1 MAMKLIVTISKKIP
15 GPQDYSS
22 TQSSVSIEGELAVGQ
37 DPVIEA
43 ARLQAQA
50 VQAVDQFLGLAPQA
64 QTVIAPPQPANTHA
78 SSHAAAPGA
87 RPEVTTASRPYRTGN
102 QRRSAITPAQMRF
115 LQTLINDTNT
125 SLSAILAHHEI
136 GGLDQ
141 LSAAA
146 ASSLIDELRARA
158 VRA

>member
-22 TQSSVSIEGELAVGQ
+22 TQSSVSIEGELSVGQ

-50 VQAVDQFLGLAPQA
+50 VQAVDQFLGLAPQ
-64 QTVIAPPQPANTHA
+64 TVIAPPQPSLSPA
-78 SSHAAAPGA
+78 SSHAAAPSA
-87 RPEVTTASRPYRTGN
+87 RPVVTTASRPYRSGH

-125 SLSAILAHHEI
+125 SLPAILAHHEI

-158 VRA
+158 VRS